1 MTYHIQVKRA
11 TITVRMIVTVD
22 STSAAT
28 SIMDRDSSSMLG
40 SDERK
45 VLSPLLNAMEK
56 ADEANAIA
64 GISITPCGAIDRYIE
79 R

>member
-1 MTYHIQVKRA
+1 MPYHIQVKYT
-11 TITVRMIVTVD
+11 TIMVKTIVTVD

-28 SIMDRDSSSMLG
+28 NIMDRDSSSMLG

-45 VLSPLLNAMEK
+45 TLSPLLNAMEK